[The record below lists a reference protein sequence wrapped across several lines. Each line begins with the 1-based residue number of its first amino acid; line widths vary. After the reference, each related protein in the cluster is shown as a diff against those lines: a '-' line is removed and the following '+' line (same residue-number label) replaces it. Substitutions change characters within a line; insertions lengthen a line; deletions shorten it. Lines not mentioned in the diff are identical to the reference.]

1 METLSP
7 VTLGTTILMAFALA
21 LAVRPVLER
30 RYVLVTP
37 IENQPLRQFHLELAL
52 CLAAGGAVGV
62 FNNLV
67 HDFYL
72 ASALSLLVGCLAVG
86 FFMGLDMALA
96 REREAIRRALIAKTN
111 VHPPR
116 RHYPLTHK
124 FSLVAFSTLLLI
136 CVILAMVIA
145 RDFAWLAEA
154 QSDPAALMTAE
165 RTVMLEMVFI
175 MIVLLGI
182 VLNLILSY
190 SRNLKLLFNNET
202 RVLEQVSRGDLSQMV
217 PVATRDEFGVIAGHT
232 NDMIRGLRHR
242 TELIQA
248 LQLADEVQHN
258 LLPQGVFTHPAAE
271 IAGISRYCTDTGG
284 DYYDHFALP
293 EGKLGVVVADSSG
306 HGVSSAIHMTS
317 TRAYLRAGLSTYSD
331 LATLVSQTNR
341 YLVRDSRKT
350 GWFITLFMLEI
361 DPRLQRL
368 TWIRAGHE
376 PGLLYEPQHDR
387 FRELGGEGVALGVLS
402 DPPFTLHAHHN
413 WEAGNIIFLATDG
426 IRETRNSG
434 GAMFGIG
441 GIKSVLQANA
451 NQSARE
457 IVSAFVQTL
466 EDFHGPQAQEDDIT
480 MVVIK
485 LR

>member
-30 RYVLVTP
+30 RYVLRAP
-37 IENQPLRQFHLELAL
+37 IEIRPLRQFRLELAL
-52 CLAAGGAVGV
+52 CLAAGVLVGV

-72 ASALSLLVGCLAVG
+72 ASALSLLVGCLVVG

-96 REREAIRRALIAKTN
+96 REREAIQQALIAKAN
-111 VHPPR
+111 VRPPR
-116 RHYPLTHK
+116 HHYPLTRK
-124 FSLVAFSTLLLI
+124 FSLVAFSTLFFI
-136 CVILAMVIA
+136 CVILALVIA

-154 QSDPAALMTAE
+154 QSDPAALKTAE
-165 RTVMLEMVFI
+165 RIVMLEMVFI
-175 MIVLLGI
+175 MAVLLGI

-242 TELIQA
+242 GELIRA

-258 LLPQGVFTHPAAE
+258 LLPQGPFTHPAAE

-293 EGKLGVVVADSSG
+293 EDKLGVVVADSSG

-331 LATLVSQTNR
+331 PGSLVRQINR
-341 YLVRDSRKT
+341 YLLRDSRQT
-350 GWFITLFMLEI
+350 GWFITLLMLEI
-361 DPRLQRL
+361 DPRLRRL
-368 TWIRAGHE
+368 TWIRAGNE

-387 FRELGGEGVALGVLS
+387 FRELGGGGRGLG
-402 DPPFTLHAHHN
+402 
-413 WEAGNIIFLATDG
+413 
-426 IRETRNSG
+426 
-434 GAMFGIG
+434 
-441 GIKSVLQANA
+441 
-451 NQSARE
+451 
-457 IVSAFVQTL
+457 
-466 EDFHGPQAQEDDIT
+466 GPRRPA
-480 MVVIK
+480 VGP
-485 LR
+485 